1 MKGKLNAIELF
12 IFGFTSI
19 GSIFLMVTFSEVFKV
34 DQGSWYVQFWTYV
47 KDFFKILFVAFIVGL
62 TLSFLLGLPMR
73 FFVNVMEN
81 KWKFNRSLWSSFI
94 DDMKNVFP
102 YSLISEG
109 FIEVLIYPLML
120 VALIFIVFILV
131 FIAFFYKIFLIDYG
145 IQLSLDLDDKGWHV
159 LLSVILPGLTL
170 FILFKIAKF
179 LKENALKI
187 ILFLTGMLI
196 VLPNLYKLGITN
208 NMNENSIFQLSMLIK
223 LCFGVLLILISV
235 LIENN
240 TKEEAS

>member
-19 GSIFLMVTFSEVFKV
+19 GSIILMVIFSEIFKV
-34 DQGSWYVQFWTYV
+34 EQGAWYVQFWTCV
-47 KDFFKILFVAFIVGL
+47 KDFFKILFVAFTVGL
-62 TLSFLLGLPMR
+62 ILSFLLGLPMR

-102 YSLISEG
+102 YSLITEG
-109 FIEVLIYPLML
+109 FIELLIYPLML

-145 IQLSLDLDDKGWHV
+145 IQLSLDSDGKVWHV

-170 FILFKIAKF
+170 FILFKIAKY

-196 VLPNLYKLGITN
+196 VLPNLYKLGIAN
-208 NMNENSIFQLSMLIK
+208 NVNENSIFQLSMLIK
-223 LCFGVLLILISV
+223 LCFGVLLILVSV